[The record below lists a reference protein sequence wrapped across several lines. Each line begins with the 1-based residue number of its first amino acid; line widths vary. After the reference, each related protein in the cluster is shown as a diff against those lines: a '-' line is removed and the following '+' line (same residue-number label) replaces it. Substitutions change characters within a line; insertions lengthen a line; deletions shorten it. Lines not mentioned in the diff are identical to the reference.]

1 MGKLLAQRNAY
12 VISLVP
18 QPQRLHGDRQHCRYF
33 WRHVFWCN
41 YRKNTIDFEYG
52 ANHEAGSYRFLSW
65 PKVNT
70 YAIRLQATFQLFYVE
85 FFVKWHGSTRDNT
98 SFAPRR
104 SCGANASQVT
114 ERRYQHRGRCP
125 GLLRCYITPQ
135 VFGQLDLRE
144 KNGYLRLCTDIHFD
158 DGSSLKGLVYIARQ
172 DNAAFLGAASE
183 LEIARQIALSAGP
196 SGPNR
201 AYLDELAA
209 ALRELGKNDAH
220 VFTIEQYL
228 AEL

>member
-1 MGKLLAQRNAY
+1 MA
-12 VISLVP
+12 P
-18 QPQRLHGDRQHCRYF
+18 QPVTMSCNTVEMNQLMKQFDSHDSVWLFAYGSLIFKADFPFLQRRPASIKDWTRRF
-33 WRHVFWCN
+33 WQ
-41 YRKNTIDFEYG
+41 
-52 ANHEAGSYRFLSW
+52 GS
-65 PKVNT
+65 
-70 YAIRLQATFQLFYVE
+70 
-85 FFVKWHGSTRDNT
+85 HD
-98 SFAPRR
+98 
-104 SCGANASQVT
+104 
-114 ERRYQHRGRCP
+114 HRGTELAP
-125 GLLRCYITPQ
+125 GRVATIIEQPGAVCDGVAYLITPQ